1 VLFLTGMEPP
11 FTIRTHH
18 DNDRILYPAAEIS
31 YPALPGSI
39 EHQDRAG
46 DGPSLHRAERPV
58 GAGEGT
64 RTLDPLLGKQMCA
77 VLSLMEAPDALIG
90 SSWPSASRGRGP
102 LLPDDSQA
110 TV

>member
-1 VLFLTGMEPP
+1 MDAVLGKQMVTESGGRT
-11 FTIRTHH
+11 TI
-18 DNDRILYPAAEIS
+18 DMAASTMGI
-31 YPALPGSI
+31 A
-39 EHQDRAG
+39 
-46 DGPSLHRAERPV
+46 V
-58 GAGEGT
+58 GAGDET
-64 RTLDPLLGKQMCA
+64 RTRDPLLGKQMCA